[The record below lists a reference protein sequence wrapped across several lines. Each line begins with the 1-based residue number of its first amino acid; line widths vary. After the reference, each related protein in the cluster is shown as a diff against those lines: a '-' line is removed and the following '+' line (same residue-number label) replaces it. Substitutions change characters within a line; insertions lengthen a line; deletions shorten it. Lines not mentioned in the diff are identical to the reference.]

1 MAADGVLIRLER
13 VATTVED
20 HARRLR
26 ELEAAQ
32 PAVLA
37 AEVREL
43 RADVLETK
51 EELKA
56 TKRALYT
63 VALSVAGGAITF
75 AFTAFQ
81 IWGSAA

>member
-1 MAADGVLIRLER
+1 METAIALARHAAKIEDFER
-13 VATTVED
+13 RISGIESAKPD
-20 HARRLR
+20 
-26 ELEAAQ
+26 
-32 PAVLA
+32 VLA

-43 RADVLETK
+43 RADILEVK
-51 EELKA
+51 DEVKA